1 MAINAAILEVI
12 AKLIERTG
20 RPCRIASLG
29 YPDMLVT
36 EAQIAALCGP
46 EALGRIQFRDDSD
59 GIARWHRIDGQVA
72 RIAESLSLFQ
82 ALGGELHC
90 FDISASRGFEIVADL
105 NYPLPPATAGQYDIV
120 YDGGTMEHC
129 FNVPQ
134 VITNILGLCRI
145 GGYIIHV
152 NPLNYFNHGFYSFHP
167 TFYHDFYTQSG
178 SELVSP
184 IYALHGPVLDTKAV
198 ELPATQGFRALPERS
213 AVLVAARKRRDYGG
227 EWPMQSKY
235 RANAML
241 RA

>member
-1 MAINAAILEVI
+1 MAINATILEMM
-12 AKLIERTG
+12 AKMIERSG

-29 YPDMLVT
+29 YPDMLLT
-36 EAQIAALCGP
+36 EPQVAKLCGP
-46 EALGRIQFRDDSD
+46 SALASIQFREDSE
-59 GIARWHRIDGQVA
+59 GIARWHRIDGQVR
-72 RIAESLSLFQ
+72 RIAESVSLFA
-82 ALGGELHC
+82 ALGAELHC

-105 NYPLPPATAGQYDIV
+105 NHPLPESHWGQYDIV

-134 VITNILGLCRI
+134 VIANILALCRV
-145 GGYIIHV
+145 GGFIVHV

-178 SELVSP
+178 NELAAP
-184 IYALHGPVLDTKAV
+184 IYALHGPVLETQAV
-198 ELPATQGFRALPERS
+198 ELPPIQGFRNLHERS
-213 AVLVAARKRRDYGG
+213 AVMVAARKRRDYAG

-235 RANAML
+235 RANSAL